1 MENKSN
7 TLGMEEDKN
16 NNSAMTSFMEEKD
29 GLMK

>member
-7 TLGMEEDKN
+7 TIRMEEDKN
-16 NNSAMTSFMEEKD
+16 NNSAMTSFMGEED